1 MVRDRVPVT
10 MSGWEA
16 ELRSLRANLG
26 STVSMRLRWRWKTS
40 PRPSPSG
47 AGFEVMFGDGIDQT
61 LTLALYAESAQPGDR
76 AVVEVEVEEN
86 PNITGVQQ
94 GRVVDVAGRPAPG
107 HAAVVIVDGDEYWP
121 IYPCSLTVRTP
132 RL

>member
-16 ELRSLRANLG
+16 ELCSLRANLG

-40 PRPSPSG
+40 PRPS
-47 AGFEVMFGDGIDQT
+47 ATGFEVMFGDGIDQT
-61 LTLALYAESAQPGDR
+61 LTLALYAASAQPGDR

-94 GRVVDVAGRPAPG
+94 GRVVDVA
-107 HAAVVIVDGDEYWP
+107 
-121 IYPCSLTVRTP
+121 
-132 RL
+132 